1 MTLDLKQFQG
11 IFFEESFEGLD
22 AMESALVAA
31 AGPIVDTDVINA
43 LFRAAHSMKGGSGTF
58 GYADLTRF
66 THRME
71 ALLDQVRQGTRSL
84 DETLIAVL
92 LQAVDAAR
100 DLLKALSAGGQSGP
114 EYLAAAEVAL
124 NAVIDPTPR
133 PATAGGQVGSQ
144 APGGDLSRP
153 YLAPTTPVVGP
164 GSLAPPEPETRQPK
178 DAVPANPPAPGL
190 AAPGEAPALTGW
202 QIHFRPRRELLAK
215 GNDVVLIFRELARLG
230 PLVVRAESDE
240 LPTLAELV
248 PEDCYLAW
256 SLDLAAPVPEAQVRE
271 VFDWVE
277 DACDLE
283 LVPSPAAN
291 PPVPDAGQ
299 ASAPAAPPLPATP
312 AAPSV
317 QLPPALLPAEGPPA
331 SPTATTTAAAPTLPI
346 SPAPA
351 LPAPVPAGTSIR
363 VGTEKV
369 DALVNLVGELV
380 ITQSMLQRLASQTE
394 GSAGEALRQGMIQL
408 ERNTREL
415 QSQVLGI
422 RMLPIGFVFNRFP
435 RLIHDLAREL
445 GKQVEFQLGG
455 EQTELD
461 KRLIE
466 LVVDPLTHLLR
477 NAMDHGLE
485 TAETRLARGKPAT
498 GNLRLSASHRAG
510 SIFIEVADDGA
521 GIDGPAVTARARE
534 LGLASHAESLDPEHL
549 LRILCHPGLS
559 TRTRVTALSGRGVGL
574 DVVERNIR
582 ALGGRLELASTAG
595 QGTRFTIRIPLT
607 LAILDGQLIR
617 VGPEVYILPLV
628 SIVET
633 VQLNP
638 TWVRELPG
646 GLEVYHLRER
656 YLPVVRLASLL
667 GVPPDTGPEARPLLV
682 IVEVDDG
689 DIALLV
695 DELQGQQQIVIKGL
709 EANFRK
715 VPGVSAAT
723 VLGDGRVGL
732 ILDGAE
738 LKRIAAAG
746 QVSPRA
752 PTPACP

>member
-1 MTLDLKQFQG
+1 MTLDLKQFEG

-22 AMESALVAA
+22 AMESTLVAA
-31 AGPIVDTDVINA
+31 SGPIVDTDVINA

-71 ALLDQVRQGTRSL
+71 SLLDQVRHGIRPL
-84 DETLIAVL
+84 DEALIAVL
-92 LQAVDAAR
+92 LQAVDGAR
-100 DLLKALSAGGQSGP
+100 GLLRILSAGGQPDPGF
-114 EYLAAAEVAL
+114 LTAAEAAL
-124 NAVIDPTPR
+124 NTLLDPSAPLTDPKPLSSTPSDQAS
-133 PATAGGQVGSQ
+133 ATR
-144 APGGDLSRP
+144 L
-153 YLAPTTPVVGP
+153 TPDP
-164 GSLAPPEPETRQPK
+164 
-178 DAVPANPPAPGL
+178 DPPAARGSASP
-190 AAPGEAPALTGW
+190 PAVTGW
-202 QIHFRPRRELLAK
+202 HIRFRPRRGLLAK
-215 GNDVVLIFRELARLG
+215 GNDVVLMFRELARLG
-230 PLVVRAESDE
+230 TLAVRVEIRD

-248 PEDCYLAW
+248 PGDCFLSW
-256 SLDLAAPVPEAQVRE
+256 SLDLAASVPEASIRE
-271 VFDWVE
+271 VFDWVL
-277 DACDLE
+277 DDCDLE
-283 LVPSPAAN
+283 LMPWAPDTPPKLESGLTPPPAVPTSPTLPL
-291 PPVPDAGQ
+291 PPPAPPEWPPSETS
-299 ASAPAAPPLPATP
+299 ASTSSPPSSPLPAR
-312 AAPSV
+312 
-317 QLPPALLPAEGPPA
+317 PP
-331 SPTATTTAAAPTLPI
+331 
-346 SPAPA
+346 PAPA
-351 LPAPVPAGTSIR
+351 PPTIHQGASIR

-380 ITQSMLQRLASQTE
+380 ITQSMLQRLATQAD
-394 GSAGEALRQGMIQL
+394 GPAGESLRQGMAQL

-445 GKQVEFQLGG
+445 GKEVEFHLSG
-455 EQTELD
+455 EHTELD

-485 TAETRLARGKPAT
+485 TPEIRQARGKPPT

-510 SIFIEVADDGA
+510 NIFIEVADDGA
-521 GIDGPAVTARARE
+521 GIDVPSVVAHARE
-534 LGLASHAESLDPEHL
+534 LGLAGNAESLDPEHL
-549 LRILCHPGLS
+549 LRILCHPGFT
-559 TRTRVTALSGRGVGL
+559 TRTRATDLSGRGVGL

-582 ALGGRLELASTAG
+582 ALGGRLELASTVG

-638 TWVRELPG
+638 TWIRVLPG

-656 YLPVVRLASLL
+656 YLPVIRLASLL
-667 GVPPDTGPEARPLLV
+667 GVPSDMGPETRPLLV

-709 EANFRK
+709 ETHFRK

-723 VLGDGRVGL
+723 VLGDGRIGL
-732 ILDGAE
+732 ILDGSE
-738 LKRIAAAG
+738 LKRIAAVRETG
-746 QVSPRA
+746 QGEPRMPIPPGLH
-752 PTPACP
+752 PTSSGL